1 MKNIRMHS
9 IKSDLLELII
19 DRGMEYFSEFGRVVV
34 RAGSTAAVRPKL
46 RTQLT
51 VPTKQSSM
59 SEETDS
65 PFAIRLARYV
75 L

>member
-1 MKNIRMHS
+1 
-9 IKSDLLELII
+9 
-19 DRGMEYFSEFGRVVV
+19 MEYFSEFGRAVV